1 MSVFQSIKRVLRKR
15 GETCAAILVAAGSSS
30 RMDGQ
35 DKLLAELGGMTV
47 LERSAL
53 AFEQNDRISELVVVT
68 RADRLDEISKL
79 LDARGLS
86 KLTMVAAGGETRA
99 DSVRAG
105 LEHISK
111 KAALVAIHDAAR
123 PLVSQRIINETVA
136 MAIKTRASAPAIPVK
151 DTIKVAKSGAVV
163 STPDRKTLYAV
174 QTPQV
179 FQKDLLIAAWEKARK
194 EGKTYTDDCGAMEA
208 LGISVYL
215 IEGSEENLKITTPLD
230 LFLAEHILQGR
241 ETP

>member
-163 STPDRKTLYAV
+163 STPDRKTLYDV

-179 FQKDLLIAAWEKARK
+179 FDADLLRAAHKKAEKSGK
-194 EGKTYTDDCGAMEA
+194 ELTDDCLAAEQ
-208 LGISVYL
+208 LGLKVFL
-215 IEGSEENLKITTPLD
+215 TQGEETNLKITTPLD
-230 LFLAEHILQGR
+230 LRIAAMILE

>member
-1 MSVFQSIKRVLRKR
+1 MPILQSIKRMLRKR

-30 RMDGQ
+30 RMEGQ

-53 AFEQNDRISELVVVT
+53 ALEENDRISEIVVVT
-68 RADRLDEISKL
+68 RAKLLEQVSKL

-86 KLTMVAAGGETRA
+86 KLTMVVTGGETRA

-105 LEHISK
+105 LEQISK

-123 PLVSQRIINETVA
+123 PLVSQKIINETVA
-136 MAIKTRASAPAIPVK
+136 MAIKTRAAAPAIPVK

-163 STPDRKTLYAV
+163 DTPDRKTLYAV

-179 FQKDLLIAAWEKARK
+179 FDADLLRAAHKKAEKKGADL
-194 EGKTYTDDCGAMEA
+194 TDDCLAAEQ
-208 LGISVYL
+208 LGLKVFL
-215 IEGSEENLKITTPLD
+215 TQGDERNLKITTPLD
-230 LFLAEHILQGR
+230 LRIAALLLE

>member
-47 LERSAL
+47 LGRSAL

-123 PLVSQRIINETVA
+123 PLVSQRSINETEA

-179 FQKDLLIAAWEKARK
+179 FDADLLRAAHKKAEKSGK
-194 EGKTYTDDCGAMEA
+194 ELTDDCLAAEQ
-208 LGISVYL
+208 LGLKVFL
-215 IEGSEENLKITTPLD
+215 TQGEETNLKITTPLD
-230 LFLAEHILQGR
+230 LRIAAMILE

>member
-179 FQKDLLIAAWEKARK
+179 FDADLLRAAHKEAEKSGK
-194 EGKTYTDDCGAMEA
+194 ELTDDCLAAEQ
-208 LGISVYL
+208 LGLKVFL
-215 IEGSEENLKITTPLD
+215 TQGEETNLKITTPLD
-230 LFLAEHILQGR
+230 LRIAAMILE

>member
-163 STPDRKTLYAV
+163 STPDRKTLYAM

-179 FQKDLLIAAWEKARK
+179 FDADLLRAAHKKAEKSGK
-194 EGKTYTDDCGAMEA
+194 ELTDDCLAAEQ
-208 LGISVYL
+208 LGLKVFL
-215 IEGSEENLKITTPLD
+215 TQGEETNLKITTPLD
-230 LFLAEHILQGR
+230 LRIAAMILE

>member
-179 FQKDLLIAAWEKARK
+179 FDADLLRAAHKKAEKSGK
-194 EGKTYTDDCGAMEA
+194 ELTDDCLAAEQLGLKVFLTQGEEA
-208 LGISVYL
+208 
-215 IEGSEENLKITTPLD
+215 NLKITTPLD
-230 LFLAEHILQGR
+230 LRIAAMILE

>member
-35 DKLLAELGGMTV
+35 DKLLAKLGGMTV

-179 FQKDLLIAAWEKARK
+179 FDADLLRAAHKKAEKSGK
-194 EGKTYTDDCGAMEA
+194 ELTDDCLAAEQ
-208 LGISVYL
+208 LGLKVFL
-215 IEGSEENLKITTPLD
+215 TQGEETNLKITTPLD
-230 LFLAEHILQGR
+230 LRIAAMILE

>member
-151 DTIKVAKSGAVV
+151 DTIKVVKSGAVV

-179 FQKDLLIAAWEKARK
+179 FDADLLRAAHKKAEKSGK
-194 EGKTYTDDCGAMEA
+194 ELTDDCLAAEQ
-208 LGISVYL
+208 LGLKVFL
-215 IEGSEENLKITTPLD
+215 TQGEETNLKITTPLD
-230 LFLAEHILQGR
+230 LRIAAMILE

>member
-15 GETCAAILVAAGSSS
+15 SETCAAILVAAGSSS

-179 FQKDLLIAAWEKARK
+179 FDADLLRAAHKKAEKSGK
-194 EGKTYTDDCGAMEA
+194 ELTDDCLAAEQ
-208 LGISVYL
+208 LGLKVFL
-215 IEGSEENLKITTPLD
+215 TQGEETNLKITTPLD
-230 LFLAEHILQGR
+230 LRIAAMILE

>member
-1 MSVFQSIKRVLRKR
+1 MSVLQSIKRMLRKR
-15 GETCAAILVAAGSSS
+15 GETCAAILVAAGASS
-30 RMDGQ
+30 RMEGQ

-47 LERSAL
+47 LERAAL

-68 RADRLDEISKL
+68 RGDRLEEVSRL
-79 LDARGLS
+79 LNDRGLS
-86 KLTMVAAGGETRA
+86 KLTIVVAGGETRA

-105 LEHISK
+105 LGQISK
-111 KAALVAIHDAAR
+111 KASLVAIHDAAR
-123 PLVSQRIINETVA
+123 PLVSQRIINEAVA

-163 STPDRKTLYAV
+163 DTPDRKTLFAV

-179 FQKDLLIAAWEKARK
+179 FDVDLLRAAHKKAEKSGK
-194 EGKTYTDDCGAMEA
+194 ELTDDCLAAEQ
-208 LGISVYL
+208 LGLKVFL
-215 IEGSEENLKITTPLD
+215 TQGEERNLKITTPLD
-230 LFLAEHILQGR
+230 LRLAALLLE

>member
-1 MSVFQSIKRVLRKR
+1 MSVFQSIKRILRKR

-30 RMDGQ
+30 RMEGQ

-68 RADRLDEISKL
+68 RADRLEEISKL
-79 LDARGLS
+79 LDTQDLS
-86 KLTMVAAGGETRA
+86 KLTMVVAGGETRA

-105 LEHISK
+105 LEQISK
-111 KAALVAIHDAAR
+111 KASLVAIHDAAR

-151 DTIKVAKSGAVV
+151 DTIKVAKSGTVV
-163 STPDRKTLYAV
+163 DTPDRKTLFAV

-179 FQKDLLIAAWEKARK
+179 FDADLLRAAHKKAEKG
-194 EGKTYTDDCGAMEA
+194 GKSLTDDCIAAEQ
-208 LGISVYL
+208 LGLKVFL
-215 IEGSEENLKITTPLD
+215 TQGDETNLKITTPLD
-230 LFLAEHILQGR
+230 LRLAALILE

>member
-1 MSVFQSIKRVLRKR
+1 MSVFQSIKRILRKR

-30 RMDGQ
+30 RMEGQ

-68 RADRLDEISKL
+68 RADRLEEISKL
-79 LDARGLS
+79 LDTQDLS
-86 KLTMVAAGGETRA
+86 KLTMVVAGGETRA

-105 LEHISK
+105 LEQISK
-111 KAALVAIHDAAR
+111 KASLVAIHDAAR

-151 DTIKVAKSGAVV
+151 DTIKVAKSGAV
-163 STPDRKTLYAV
+163 TDTLDRKTLFAV

-179 FQKDLLIAAWEKARK
+179 FDADLLRAAHKKAEKSGK
-194 EGKTYTDDCGAMEA
+194 ELTDDCLAAEQ
-208 LGISVYL
+208 LGLKVFL
-215 IEGSEENLKITTPLD
+215 TQGDETNLKITTPLD
-230 LFLAEHILQGR
+230 LRIAALILE

>member
-179 FQKDLLIAAWEKARK
+179 FDSDLLRAAHKKAEKSEK
-194 EGKTYTDDCGAMEA
+194 ELTDDCLAAEQ
-208 LGISVYL
+208 LGLKVFL
-215 IEGSEENLKITTPLD
+215 TQGEETNLKITTPLD
-230 LFLAEHILQGR
+230 LRIAAMILE

>member
-53 AFEQNDRISELVVVT
+53 AFEQNDRLSELVVVT

-179 FQKDLLIAAWEKARK
+179 FDADLLRAAHKKAEKSGK
-194 EGKTYTDDCGAMEA
+194 ELTDDCLAAEQ
-208 LGISVYL
+208 LGLKVFL
-215 IEGSEENLKITTPLD
+215 TQGEETNLKITTPLD
-230 LFLAEHILQGR
+230 LRIAAMILE

>member
-1 MSVFQSIKRVLRKR
+1 MSVLQSIKRLLRKR

-30 RMDGQ
+30 RMEGQ
-35 DKLLAELGGMTV
+35 DKLLATLGGMTV
-47 LERSAL
+47 LERAAL

-68 RADRLDEISKL
+68 RADRLEEVSRL
-79 LDARGLS
+79 LNDRGMG
-86 KLTMVAAGGETRA
+86 KLTMVVAGGETRA

-105 LEHISK
+105 LEQISK
-111 KAALVAIHDAAR
+111 KASLVAIHDAAR
-123 PLVSQRIINETVA
+123 PLVSQRIINEAVA

-163 STPDRKTLYAV
+163 DTPDRKTLFAV

-179 FQKDLLIAAWEKARK
+179 FDADLLRAAHKKAEKSGK
-194 EGKTYTDDCGAMEA
+194 ELTDDCLAAEQ
-208 LGISVYL
+208 LGLKVFL
-215 IEGSEENLKITTPLD
+215 TQGEEKNLKITTPLD
-230 LFLAEHILQGR
+230 LRLAALILE

>member
-68 RADRLDEISKL
+68 RGDRLEEVSRL
-79 LDARGLS
+79 LNDRGLS
-86 KLTMVAAGGETRA
+86 KLTIVVAGGETRA

-179 FQKDLLIAAWEKARK
+179 FDADLLRAAHKKAEKSGK
-194 EGKTYTDDCGAMEA
+194 ELTDDCLAAEQ
-208 LGISVYL
+208 LGLKVFL
-215 IEGSEENLKITTPLD
+215 TQGEETNLKITTPLD
-230 LFLAEHILQGR
+230 LRIAAMILE

>member
-68 RADRLDEISKL
+68 RPDRLHEIIQL

-179 FQKDLLIAAWEKARK
+179 FDADLLRAAHKKAEKSGK
-194 EGKTYTDDCGAMEA
+194 ELTDDCLAAEQ
-208 LGISVYL
+208 LGLKVFL
-215 IEGSEENLKITTPLD
+215 TQGEGTNLKITTPLD
-230 LFLAEHILQGR
+230 LRIAAMILE

>member
-1 MSVFQSIKRVLRKR
+1 M
-15 GETCAAILVAAGSSS
+15 
-30 RMDGQ
+30 
-35 DKLLAELGGMTV
+35 
-47 LERSAL
+47 
-53 AFEQNDRISELVVVT
+53 VVT

-179 FQKDLLIAAWEKARK
+179 FDADLLRAAHKKAEKSGK
-194 EGKTYTDDCGAMEA
+194 ELTDDCLAAEQ
-208 LGISVYL
+208 LGLKVFL
-215 IEGSEENLKITTPLD
+215 TQGEETNLKITTPLD
-230 LFLAEHILQGR
+230 LRIAAMILE

>member
-1 MSVFQSIKRVLRKR
+1 MSVLQSIKRILRKR

-68 RADRLDEISKL
+68 RTDRLEEISKL
-79 LDARGLS
+79 LDSRGLS
-86 KLTMVAAGGETRA
+86 KLTMVVAGGETRA

-151 DTIKVAKSGAVV
+151 DTIKVAKSGAVTD
-163 STPDRKTLYAV
+163 TPDRKTLFAV

-179 FQKDLLIAAWEKARK
+179 FDADLLRAAHKKAEKSGK
-194 EGKTYTDDCGAMEA
+194 ELTDDCLAAEQ
-208 LGISVYL
+208 LGLKVFL
-215 IEGSEENLKITTPLD
+215 TQGDETNLKITTPLD
-230 LFLAEHILQGR
+230 LRIAALILE

>member
-1 MSVFQSIKRVLRKR
+1 MSVLQSIKRMLRKR
-15 GETCAAILVAAGSSS
+15 GETCAAILVAAGASS
-30 RMDGQ
+30 RMEGQ

-47 LERSAL
+47 LERAAL

-68 RADRLDEISKL
+68 RGDRLEEVSRL
-79 LDARGLS
+79 LNDRGLS
-86 KLTMVAAGGETRA
+86 KLTIVVAGGETRA

-105 LEHISK
+105 LGQISK
-111 KAALVAIHDAAR
+111 KASLVAIHDAAR
-123 PLVSQRIINETVA
+123 PLVSQRIINEAVA

-163 STPDRKTLYAV
+163 DTPDRKTLFAV

-179 FQKDLLIAAWEKARK
+179 FDVDLLRAAHKKAEKSGK
-194 EGKTYTDDCGAMEA
+194 ELTDDCLAAEQ
-208 LGISVYL
+208 LGLKVFL
-215 IEGSEENLKITTPLD
+215 TQGDERNLKITTPLD
-230 LFLAEHILQGR
+230 LRLAALLLE

>member
-179 FQKDLLIAAWEKARK
+179 FDTDLLRAAHKKAEKSGK
-194 EGKTYTDDCGAMEA
+194 ELTDDCLAAEQ
-208 LGISVYL
+208 LGLKVFL
-215 IEGSEENLKITTPLD
+215 TQGEETNLKITTPLD
-230 LFLAEHILQGR
+230 LRIAAMILE

>member
-1 MSVFQSIKRVLRKR
+1 MSLVQTIQRFLRKR
-15 GETCAAILVAAGSSS
+15 GERCAAILVAAGSSS
-30 RMDGQ
+30 RMEGQ
-35 DKLLAELGGMTV
+35 DKLLLDLGGMTV

-53 AFEQNDRISELVVVT
+53 AFEQNDRISEIVVVT
-68 RADRLDEISKL
+68 RPDRLEEISRL
-79 LDARGLS
+79 LNGRGLS

-105 LEHISK
+105 LEHVSK

-151 DTIKVAKSGAVV
+151 DTSKIAKAGAVV
-163 STPDRKTLYAV
+163 STPDRKTLFAV

-179 FQKDLLIAAWEKARK
+179 FDADLLRAAHKKAQKSGR
-194 EGKTYTDDCGAMEA
+194 ELTDDCIAAEA
-208 LGISVYL
+208 LGLKVFLTQGDEI
-215 IEGSEENLKITTPLD
+215 NLKITTPLD
-230 LFLAEHILQGR
+230 LRVAKLILE

>member
-1 MSVFQSIKRVLRKR
+1 MSVLQSIKRMLRKR
-15 GETCAAILVAAGSSS
+15 GETCAAILVAAGASS
-30 RMDGQ
+30 RMEGQ

-47 LERSAL
+47 LERAAL

-68 RADRLDEISKL
+68 RGDRLEEVSRL
-79 LDARGLS
+79 LNARGLS
-86 KLTMVAAGGETRA
+86 KLTIVVAGGETRA

-105 LEHISK
+105 LGQISK
-111 KAALVAIHDAAR
+111 KASLVAIHDAAR
-123 PLVSQRIINETVA
+123 PLVSQRIINEAVA

-163 STPDRKTLYAV
+163 DTPDRKTLFAV

-179 FQKDLLIAAWEKARK
+179 FDVDLLRAAHKKAEKSGK
-194 EGKTYTDDCGAMEA
+194 ELTDDCLAAEQ
-208 LGISVYL
+208 LGLKVFL
-215 IEGSEENLKITTPLD
+215 TQGEERNLKITTPLD
-230 LFLAEHILQGR
+230 LRLAALLLE